1 MKRTM
6 ETVSIAALVADLEKH
21 GAYFRQMPGGAWI
34 LESTAALPGWLID
47 SFFRTD
53 ERALGA
59 FLRNRPRTELLGFLA
74 A

>member
-1 MKRTM
+1 MKRTV
-6 ETVSIAALVADLEKH
+6 EGVSIAGLVAELERH
-21 GAYFRQMPGGAWI
+21 GAYFRQTSGGAWI

-47 SFFRTD
+47 AFFRSD

-59 FLRNRPRTELLGFLA
+59 YLRNRRPALMA

>member
-6 ETVSIAALVADLEKH
+6 EAVSIAALVADLEKH
-21 GAYFRQMPGGAWI
+21 GASFRQMPGGAWI

-47 SFFRTD
+47 AFFRSD

-59 FLRNRPRTELLGFLA
+59 YLRNRPQPELLGFMA

>member
-1 MKRTM
+1 MKRTV
-6 ETVSIAALVADLEKH
+6 EAVSIVGLVADLEQY
-21 GAYFRQMPGGAWI
+21 GAYFRQTPGGAWI

-47 SFFRTD
+47 SFLRSD

-59 FLRNRPRTELLGFLA
+59 YLRNRPQPDLLGFLA